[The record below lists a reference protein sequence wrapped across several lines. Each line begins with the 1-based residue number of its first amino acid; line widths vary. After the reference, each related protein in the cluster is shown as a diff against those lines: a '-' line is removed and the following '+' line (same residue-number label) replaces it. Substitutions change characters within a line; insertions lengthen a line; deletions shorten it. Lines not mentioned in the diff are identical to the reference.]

1 MNEEET
7 KQETV
12 GTAPTENEA
21 AETTEQNAAAE
32 TQPTAE
38 KTLTE
43 SQVNDIIVKRLAK
56 QTESFYKKYGVADEK
71 GLEDLIAKA
80 KGYDELNEKYNALSG
95 KNTEL
100 NEKVLFNTN
109 SIKSDR
115 EDDVRT
121 YFKGKALE
129 MTDETLKEALKT
141 HSEWAESRTVPVA
154 MGNSGTPKQED
165 DELELASKLFGMKL
179 TR

>member
-12 GTAPTENEA
+12 GTAPTENET
-21 AETTEQNAAAE
+21 AEKTEQTATAE
-32 TQPTAE
+32 TQPTSE

-43 SQVNDIIVKRLAK
+43 SQVNDIVVKRLAK
-56 QTESFYKKYGVADEK
+56 QAEAFYKKYGVSDEK
-71 GLEDLIAKA
+71 GLEELVAKA
-80 KGYDELNEKYNALSG
+80 NGYDELNEKYNALSG
-95 KNTEL
+95 KNSEL
-100 NEKVLFNTN
+100 NERVLFNTN
-109 SIKSDR
+109 SIKADR

-129 MTDETLKEALKT
+129 MNEETLKEALGT
-141 HSEWAESRTVPVA
+141 HPEWAEAKTAPVP

-179 TR
+179 R